1 MAKTLG
7 VLVALLILTSC
18 AGSTASDS
26 ACLVFEPI
34 HGDRANDTA
43 ETMRQI
49 DGHNAAG
56 VVVCG
61 W

>member
-1 MAKTLG
+1 M
-7 VLVALLILTSC
+7 LVAMLTLTSC
-18 AGSTASDS
+18 LGSTVSDS

-34 HGDRANDTA
+34 HGDRVNDTP
-43 ETMRQI
+43 ETMEQI

-56 VVVCG
+56 VAVCD

>member
-18 AGSTASDS
+18 QGSTVSDS

-34 HGDRANDTA
+34 HGDRVTDTA

-56 VVVCG
+56 EAVCG